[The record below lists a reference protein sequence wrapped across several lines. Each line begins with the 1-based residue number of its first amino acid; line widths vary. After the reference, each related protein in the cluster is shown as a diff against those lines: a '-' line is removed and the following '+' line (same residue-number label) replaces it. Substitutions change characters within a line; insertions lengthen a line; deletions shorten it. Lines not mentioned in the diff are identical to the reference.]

1 MPMDPRHPGP
11 HLTREA
17 ARLLAKLT
25 RHGIDPARLSRQ
37 ERPDEASPPPS
48 TTELQAALAELDR
61 LLESNPAPGSAEM
74 ARLEELAGLVAT
86 HADAPPSDVEPPSAG
101 RIP

>member
-1 MPMDPRHPGP
+1 MAMDPRHPGP

-25 RHGIDPARLSRQ
+25 RHGIDPTRLSRQ
-37 ERPDEASPPPS
+37 ERPDEAGPPPS
-48 TTELQAALAELDR
+48 TAELQAALAELDR

-86 HADAPPSDVEPPSAG
+86 HADVSPPDAG
-101 RIP
+101 STSTAEGR

>member
-1 MPMDPRHPGP
+1 MAMDPRHPGP

-25 RHGIDPARLSRQ
+25 RHGIDPTRLSRQ
-37 ERPDEASPPPS
+37 ERPDEAGPPPS
-48 TTELQAALAELDR
+48 TAELQAALAELDR
-61 LLESNPAPGSAEM
+61 LLESNPAPGSAAM

-86 HADAPPSDVEPPSAG
+86 HADAPPPDGGPAAAG
-101 RIP
+101 GSR

>member
-37 ERPDEASPPPS
+37 ERAEEAGPPPS

-61 LLESNPAPGSAEM
+61 LLESNPSPGSAEM

-86 HADAPPSDVEPPSAG
+86 HADVLPPDDGPASPGEG
-101 RIP
+101 R